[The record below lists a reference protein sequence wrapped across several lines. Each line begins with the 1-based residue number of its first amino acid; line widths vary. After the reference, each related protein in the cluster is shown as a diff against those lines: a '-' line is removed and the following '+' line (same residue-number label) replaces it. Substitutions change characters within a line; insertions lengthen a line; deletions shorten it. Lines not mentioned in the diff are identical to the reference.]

1 MFNNI
6 LVICTGNICRS
17 PMGEVLLRHHLQP
30 KGVKVLSA
38 GTGAMVGYPADP
50 MSVAVAAQH
59 GYDLSAHR
67 AQQATLP
74 MLSAMVL
81 ILTLDQSHN
90 DWLNRNYP
98 QLRGRVHKLLKWG
111 GNYDVEDPYQH
122 PREAF
127 EEAWTE
133 IAVGVGD
140 WLKKL
145 G

>member
-1 MFNNI
+1 MFNHI
-6 LVICTGNICRS
+6 LVVCTGNICRS
-17 PMGEVLLRHHLQP
+17 PMGEALLRRHLEP

-38 GTGAMVGYPADP
+38 GTGALIGYPADP
-50 MSVAVAAQH
+50 LTVEVAAAH

-74 MLSAMVL
+74 LLSASDL

-90 DWLNRNYP
+90 DWLNSNYP

-111 GNYDVEDPYQH
+111 GNYDVEDPYRR
-122 PREAF
+122 PRSAF
-127 EEAWTE
+127 EEAWGE
-133 IAVGVGD
+133 IEVGVGD